1 MSEHR
6 LSTVEIWV
14 ILIILALMAVF
25 LLAGCNAKNVE
36 YRRYSGGELVE
47 NVRMGQVNFL
57 YWFALNDSTIESKPL
72 TVRVGSLTERN
83 DPNSAQLAT
92 EALKLI
98 NKLP

>member
-1 MSEHR
+1 MSER
-6 LSTVEIWV
+6 KLSMVEIWV

-83 DPNSAQLAT
+83 DPNAPAV
-92 EALKLI
+92 AVGVLKLI
-98 NKLP
+98 PGR